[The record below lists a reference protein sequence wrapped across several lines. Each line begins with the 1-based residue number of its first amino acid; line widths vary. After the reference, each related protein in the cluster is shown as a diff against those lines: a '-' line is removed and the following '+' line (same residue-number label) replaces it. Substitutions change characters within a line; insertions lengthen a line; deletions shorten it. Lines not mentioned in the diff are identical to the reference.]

1 MQVSSESVL
10 IGLSAGLF
18 IAGFLAIRCGN
29 KPNAFICRTSMI
41 FIIATIVAIL
51 SVVIWRKKALATAKA
66 Q

>member
-41 FIIATIVAIL
+41 FIIAAIVAVL
-51 SVVIWRKKALATAKA
+51 SVVVWRNKQRAAAKPE
-66 Q
+66 